1 VKREVTKDSLVR
13 DYQQQVREQKA
24 LIRKAAMTRDRLLLM
39 SSAMKSLL
47 ADELFVTLLHN
58 EGLADMPEQLAQ
70 RVR

>member
-1 VKREVTKDSLVR
+1 
-13 DYQQQVREQKA
+13 
-24 LIRKAAMTRDRLLLM
+24 MTRDRLLLM

-47 ADELFVTLLHN
+47 NDELFVTLLNN